1 MKMFEL
7 PRTEYHR
14 IKKDFEIECI
24 NNPNLS
30 STFNTVKDWYKMK
43 TGKTIVTTFK
53 VDQEFYLNTYYYVV
67 SNDEEMT
74 LLTLL
79 LNHNESF

>member
-1 MKMFEL
+1 MFEL
-7 PRTEYHR
+7 PRYDYHR

-24 NNPNLS
+24 DDPTLFV
-30 STFNTVKDWYKMK
+30 TFPTVKDWYKQK

-53 VDQEFYLNTYYYVV
+53 VTEDMYLETFYYVV

-74 LLTLL
+74 LLMLSL
-79 LNHNESF
+79 DNNESR